1 MNKSLQVKL
10 SVTLLATVFLTMIVS
25 VLVNNFFL
33 VDYYISGKQQTL
45 LSVYNRINEMYNTF
59 GVVGSGEK
67 GPSDE
72 SNIDL
77 YQWFREDGASTLENF
92 LDMELSMEQLS
103 QNNNISILLYR
114 IQNKRIINQQAVYD
128 MQVLFSSSGTNSSDN
143 SDVENFAIYR
153 DYIQSDD
160 RTNILNESEKY
171 SLQKVFVKRLD
182 LSYIYLIGALDN
194 GDYIM
199 LRSSIESIEESA
211 QISNRFFVYVTIC
224 VSCLSFVV
232 MLFISRRFTGKI
244 LDLAKIARKMS
255 SLDFEEKYPGES
267 EDEIGVLGN
276 SINTLSETLE
286 KTLGELKGANTQLK
300 RELEQKVQIDE
311 MRKEFLSNVS
321 HELKLSLIHI

>member
-128 MQVLFSSSGTNSSDN
+128 MQVLFSSSGTNS
-143 SDVENFAIYR
+143 
-153 DYIQSDD
+153 
-160 RTNILNESEKY
+160 
-171 SLQKVFVKRLD
+171 
-182 LSYIYLIGALDN
+182 
-194 GDYIM
+194 
-199 LRSSIESIEESA
+199 
-211 QISNRFFVYVTIC
+211 
-224 VSCLSFVV
+224 
-232 MLFISRRFTGKI
+232 
-244 LDLAKIARKMS
+244 
-255 SLDFEEKYPGES
+255 
-267 EDEIGVLGN
+267 
-276 SINTLSETLE
+276 
-286 KTLGELKGANTQLK
+286 
-300 RELEQKVQIDE
+300 
-311 MRKEFLSNVS
+311 
-321 HELKLSLIHI
+321 

>member
-160 RTNILNESEKY
+160 RTNILNESENI
-171 SLQKVFVKRLD
+171 RCR
-182 LSYIYLIGALDN
+182 
-194 GDYIM
+194 
-199 LRSSIESIEESA
+199 RS
-211 QISNRFFVYVTIC
+211 
-224 VSCLSFVV
+224 
-232 MLFISRRFTGKI
+232 
-244 LDLAKIARKMS
+244 
-255 SLDFEEKYPGES
+255 
-267 EDEIGVLGN
+267 
-276 SINTLSETLE
+276 
-286 KTLGELKGANTQLK
+286 
-300 RELEQKVQIDE
+300 
-311 MRKEFLSNVS
+311 LSNVW
-321 HELKLSLIHI
+321 IYRIFI